1 MADSLTIF
9 LFGSDTPIEVDLEGR
24 SSRDE
29 WKNLRNRKDRWSK
42 APVEVRA
49 EHNGTRKIYIDRDAI
64 AKVVAELPPR
74 HPLPRLLTKEAN
86 EQSETD
92 LRQQLGRAS
101 DVDV

>member
-42 APVEVRA
+42 AWVEVRA
-49 EHNGTRKIYIDRDAI
+49 EHNGTRKIYIDPDAI
-64 AKVVAELPPR
+64 AKVVVDSTTTPSPEVAD
-74 HPLPRLLTKEAN
+74 KEAN